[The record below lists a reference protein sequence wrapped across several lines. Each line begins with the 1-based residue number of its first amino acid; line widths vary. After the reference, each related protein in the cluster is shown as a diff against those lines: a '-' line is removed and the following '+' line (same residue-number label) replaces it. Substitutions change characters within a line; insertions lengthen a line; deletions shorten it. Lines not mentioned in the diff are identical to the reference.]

1 MVEGGGLIDGFNEVS
16 NNIASGYLKVGND
29 SMSEIRFCTTQ
40 KGKLPH
46 LSYIFCKTEPMGDEF
61 KTVARSITG
70 TLIFKGIHIGKEGTN
85 KSNYHLQLGVSAA
98 CMKRTIES
106 TKVLGH
112 RPVKRVTRDRFIF
125 DSRFDSNR
133 PAKYLMGV
141 GADNIDMVKDNKK
154 LLFKD
159 TIYNMTKY
167 WPGLYYFMLK
177 IKYTVTGDKLQNFFL
192 LQVYCSL
199 VSLFHIYR

>member
-1 MVEGGGLIDGFNEVS
+1 
-16 NNIASGYLKVGND
+16 
-29 SMSEIRFCTTQ
+29 
-40 KGKLPH
+40 
-46 LSYIFCKTEPMGDEF
+46 
-61 KTVARSITG
+61 
-70 TLIFKGIHIGKEGTN
+70 
-85 KSNYHLQLGVSAA
+85 
-98 CMKRTIES
+98 MKRTIES

-141 GADNIDMVKDNKK
+141 GADNIDMVKDNTK
-154 LLFKD
+154 LLFKY